1 MWWGHQR
8 RSHGSGRAGTRTT
21 AGGCSGRVNWWRQP
35 TCARSAFSP
44 CPSSLPASLSWRHG
58 GWCSQQMSCVARA
71 KLFACDL
78 GPIVYTHKGQECL
91 LASNARAG
99 RGEKAAKGLLSLV
112 RAELNEA
119 AAPLPGLAVDD
130 LDVLCRCANPG
141 CCHLVDGKPP
151 LLFSWSA
158 TCGPRRTAAALRRG
172 RANYRNVTG
181 LPLSE
186 PCRLMCD
193 GCAHMF
199 TRAVYRL

>member
-1 MWWGHQR
+1 M
-8 RSHGSGRAGTRTT
+8 
-21 AGGCSGRVNWWRQP
+21 
-35 TCARSAFSP
+35 RSAFSP

-58 GWCSQQMSCVARA
+58 SWCSQQMSCIARA

-119 AAPLPGLAVDD
+119 AAPLPGVTAADM
-130 LDVLCRCANPG
+130 DVLCRCAHKR
-141 CCHLVDGKPP
+141 CRHLVKSRPL

-158 TCGPRRTAAALRRG
+158 TAGPCRTIDALRRG
-172 RANYRNVTG
+172 RENFALVTG
-181 LPLSE
+181 LPPGAPPRE
-186 PCRLMCD
+186 PCLLVCD
-193 GCAHMF
+193 SLLVHSQS
-199 TRAVYRL
+199 